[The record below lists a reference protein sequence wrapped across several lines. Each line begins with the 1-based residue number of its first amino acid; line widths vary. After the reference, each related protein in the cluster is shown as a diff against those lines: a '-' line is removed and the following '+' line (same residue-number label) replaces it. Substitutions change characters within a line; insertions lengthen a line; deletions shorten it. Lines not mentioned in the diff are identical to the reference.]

1 MKSFLFILL
10 LLFLVVIPASGQLLS
25 DKTGLVNRLN
35 VESGGYEFEVETVSN
50 FDIVD
55 HQFVKDEKRLTIFI
69 KSGLENNLGEL
80 IIPKGLLSGNFT
92 FYLNNQPYEPK
103 IKSNEK
109 ISFVTINFTG
119 SGNNKIDIIAT
130 NTIVSLDEEKDVEIS
145 DNSNSEGGGCLIA
158 TVAYGSELAPQ
169 IQQLREIRDQ
179 KLMKTTTGQVFL
191 SSFHNLYYSF
201 SPQIADYG
209 RENPFFKE
217 SVKLLLT
224 PMISSLT
231 ILNYLPLEND
241 LQVLG
246 AGISIITLNLSMYLI
261 MPTIVLTK
269 LRK

>member
-1 MKSFLFILL
+1 MICQYLFCVQVPANYY
-10 LLFLVVIPASGQLLS
+10 FQTVV
-25 DKTGLVNRLN
+25 R
-35 VESGGYEFEVETVSN
+35 
-50 FDIVD
+50 
-55 HQFVKDEKRLTIFI
+55 
-69 KSGLENNLGEL
+69 
-80 IIPKGLLSGNFT
+80 
-92 FYLNNQPYEPK
+92 YL
-103 IKSNEK
+103 KSNEK
-109 ISFVTINFTG
+109 ISFVTLNFTG

-130 NTIVSLDEEKDVEIS
+130 NTIVSLDEEKDVEII
-145 DNSNSEGGGCLIA
+145 DTSNSEGGGCLIA

-179 KLMKTTTGQVFL
+179 KLMKTKTGQVFL

-201 SPQIADYG
+201 SPQIADYE